1 MFPHNNHGPSVL
13 PQIRRS
19 YVAIP
24 QASAHRHSAPCSP
37 LLHLVEQARHT
48 SAQCPLAVLAYE
60 EVLWRIFDDFLRHL
74 SAFALPPSVADEFLV
89 FGVMAAARVNPHRNR
104 AHCVLTEF
112 WVFTWYN

>member
-1 MFPHNNHGPSVL
+1 ML
-13 PQIRRS
+13 LQIPYS
-19 YVAIP
+19 CVAIL
-24 QASAHRHSAPCSP
+24 QAGAHRYLAPCSP

-48 SAQCPLAVLAYE
+48 SAQRPVAVLAYE
-60 EVLWRIFDDFLRHL
+60 VIVWRIFDDFLRHL
-74 SAFALPPSVADEFLV
+74 SAFALSPSVADEFLV